1 MVIRCNSVVFELIT
15 MNYVAKQQITM
26 NYGPQGQIT
35 RVAQITAKRITMNYG
50 RPVHQSFSGGGR
62 PYDHE

>member
-15 MNYVAKQQITM
+15 MNYIAKQQITM

-35 RVAQITAKRITMNYG
+35 RVAQITATLCTIALAEVQAKL
-50 RPVHQSFSGGGR
+50 Q
-62 PYDHE
+62 

>member
-1 MVIRCNSVVFELIT
+1 

-50 RPVHQSFSGGGR
+50 RPVHRSFSGGGR